1 MTDTIKEIIEEK
13 DRNPNSFLWVCS
25 RENLAVLWYDEDDSL
40 KQDGTEALQVWD
52 LAEAEVFQ
60 AVIESDEW
68 Q

>member
-13 DRNPNSFLWVCS
+13 DRNNGSFLWVCS
-25 RENLAVLWYDEDDSL
+25 RENLAVLWYDEADSL
-40 KQDGTEALQVWD
+40 KQDGTEPLQVWD
-52 LAEAEVFQ
+52 LEEAEVFQ